1 MKILFRPQAC
11 WLLALMLA
19 SLQTSALAGSLHEE
33 FAEDDGITVV
43 VDEFLEQLNTDIRI
57 NHIFFKQG
65 AANFRAYLLQ
75 QSCVEFEGVCAA
87 SSANKAALP
96 LQLGIDSTE
105 ANILLQHLDDA
116 LQKRPLSSVT
126 RQTLLQKLIPTI
138 RNPAN
143 EQPLAMLS
151 VNGIE

>member
-1 MKILFRPQAC
+1 MKIWFKPQAC
-11 WLLALMLA
+11 WLLALMLGN
-19 SLQTSALAGSLHEE
+19 LQTSALAGSLHEE
-33 FAEDDGITVV
+33 FGGDDGISVV
-43 VDEFLEQLNTDIRI
+43 IDEFLEQLNTDVRI
-57 NHIFFKQG
+57 NHIFFEPG

-105 ANILLQHLDDA
+105 ANILLQHLDAA

-126 RQTLLQKLIPTI
+126 RQTLLQKLMFTVQGQ
-138 RNPAN
+138 AS
-143 EQPLAMLS
+143 EQPLASL
-151 VNGIE
+151 